1 MTEVSEVSRQ
11 ALMSE
16 VQRLVVKIGSSAL
29 TTRCHTLDDEVVT
42 QLVEDVVEL
51 RSQGLEVA
59 SVTAGAVAAGM
70 GRMELDR
77 RPDNIAQLQALA
89 AIGQVL
95 LMDVYK
101 DKFRRRGVPIGQ
113 VLLTAE
119 DILGDRHRYVN
130 LENTFRNLFAYGAV
144 PLINENDSVA
154 VAELRRQLG
163 ENDML
168 AAYVTNLIR
177 ADMLVMFSDVEGLYH
192 AFGPS
197 GPEGKL
203 VNQVSQ
209 DSLDLEGMIGRS
221 FDGRGSGGMATKL
234 RAARLLMACGEMAVI
249 AHGRKH
255 RLRHILA
262 G

>member
-1 MTEVSEVSRQ
+1 
-11 ALMSE
+11 
-16 VQRLVVKIGSSAL
+16 
-29 TTRCHTLDDEVVT
+29 
-42 QLVEDVVEL
+42 
-51 RSQGLEVA
+51 
-59 SVTAGAVAAGM
+59 
-70 GRMELDR
+70 
-77 RPDNIAQLQALA
+77 
-89 AIGQVL
+89 
-95 LMDVYK
+95 MDVYK
-101 DKFRRRGVPIGQ
+101 DKFRHRGVPIGQ

-177 ADMLVMFSDVEGLYH
+177 ADMLVIFSDVEGLYD
-192 AFGPS
+192 AFGPR

-203 VNQVSQ
+203 VNQVTQ

-221 FDGRGSGGMATKL
+221 LRRARQRRHGDQTAGCSALDGLRRNGGHRAREQTPIAPHPRRPRAGDALSAERPQAQQPASLDRLCQPVL
-234 RAARLLMACGEMAVI
+234 RQRSN
-249 AHGRKH
+249 
-255 RLRHILA
+255 
-262 G
+262 